1 MLGALVN
8 ASVLSRI
15 LKGKRGGKRGKIKG
29 KLRLGFG
36 QTEDNAVEETKAKDA
51 DVPKEIKAKET
62 KAKKTKAKETKAKDA
77 KVKERSKKA
86 LKKKPMTKREMAK
99 KLKRNK
105 KRTLTKKADIMELL
119 EDNPEL
125 LKKYLAEKKSGKL
138 TKKQQDEMK
147 KALNKS
153 NLKKLT
159 KGAFRMGV

>member
-1 MLGALVN
+1 MLNALIG
-8 ASVLSRI
+8 ASVLSKI
-15 LKGKRGGKRGKIKG
+15 LKGKRGKIKG

-77 KVKERSKKA
+77 KVKERPKKA

-119 EDNPEL
+119 KDNPEL

-153 NLKKLT
+153 NLRKLT
-159 KGAFRMGV
+159 KVKMGG